1 MLRAITNP
9 TKTITVDFS
18 IDQVKT
24 SVRNI
29 GKIAKS
35 FHLREENEIINFY
48 KFSRSEFLSM
58 GSYVNI
64 DINSISE
71 NKTEINVEVTRKLGA
86 FDSWVEVQYANE
98 HIEETFKSIA
108 HILKNGVPIEIPIA
122 KTIKKK
128 TPIIPVILGIVVA
141 ICTFKGMMWVMDIIF

>member
-1 MLRAITNP
+1 MLKAIPNP

-35 FHLREENEIINFY
+35 FHLREENEIINLY
-48 KFSRSEFLSM
+48 KFSRDEFLSM
-58 GSYVNI
+58 GSYVSI

-122 KTIKKK
+122 KTIKRK
-128 TPIIPVILGIVVA
+128 TPIIPVLLGIFVA
-141 ICTFKGMMWVMDIIF
+141 ILTYEGMKWILNILF